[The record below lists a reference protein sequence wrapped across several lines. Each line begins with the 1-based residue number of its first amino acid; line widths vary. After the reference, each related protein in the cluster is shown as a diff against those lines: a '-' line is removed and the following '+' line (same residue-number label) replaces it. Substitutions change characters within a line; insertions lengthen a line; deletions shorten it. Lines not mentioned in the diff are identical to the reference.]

1 MDVTRTRLAVPQ
13 DLLDPARAV
22 RDVELP
28 GLAPWKRGKVRS
40 IYEAGPEHLVIVASD
55 RLSAYDSVLP
65 TPIPGKGA
73 ILSLLSAWWMR
84 TLASAGA
91 APPRERRAGRVPRAL
106 RRARRAAARA
116 RPPGAAGGARGH
128 RVRGARLPH
137 RLRAQ
142 GVPAGAARSAA
153 SPCRPGSRTARGSSP
168 RSSRPPPSPRR
179 GTTRTSR
186 SSGLVESV
194 GRDTAAAL
202 RERSLAIYEEA
213 RARAWERG
221 LVLADTKFE
230 FGFVAGALTLIDE
243 ALTPDSSRYWGRAA
257 YEAGRLLS
265 FDKQFVR
272 DWLDQSRLGPRA
284 ARARVARRGR
294 EEDPGALSRG
304 RAPPRRG
311 GRMSWP
317 RAALFSLSDQRG
329 AAEFA
334 RALAARGTKIVASGG
349 TAKHLAA
356 AGVTVTPVEEWTGFG
371 ELLGGRVK
379 TLHPHV
385 HAPILARRS
394 EPADLAALA
403 ERGLTPLDLV
413 AVTLYPFEER
423 AGALDEAG
431 AVEEIDIGGVALL
444 RAAAKNFAD
453 VIVLHDPAQY
463 AEALAALESDAVTL
477 EQRRL
482 WALRTFA
489 RTARYDAA
497 IAGELERRA
506 APADEDEPPPVH
518 VLALERARHLRYG
531 ENPHQPAALYAR
543 LGEKAA
549 LDAWQE
555 GRELSYNN
563 LLDLEAAVALVGR
576 FEPPACVIVKHGQ
589 PCGAAVARIARRG
602 LRGRAST
609 PTSSRPSAGSWPSTA
624 RSTAGRRR
632 LDGEA
637 VRRVRRGARVRA
649 RGRGGLQVEE
659 EPPPGTA

>member
-1 MDVTRTRLAVPQ
+1 
-13 DLLDPARAV
+13 
-22 RDVELP
+22 
-28 GLAPWKRGKVRS
+28 
-40 IYEAGPEHLVIVASD
+40 
-55 RLSAYDSVLP
+55 
-65 TPIPGKGA
+65 
-73 ILSLLSAWWMR
+73 
-84 TLASAGA
+84 
-91 APPRERRAGRVPRAL
+91 
-106 RRARRAAARA
+106 
-116 RPPGAAGGARGH
+116 
-128 RVRGARLPH
+128 
-137 RLRAQ
+137 
-142 GVPAGAARSAA
+142 
-153 SPCRPGSRTARGSSP
+153 
-168 RSSRPPPSPRR
+168 
-179 GTTRTSR
+179 
-186 SSGLVESV
+186 
-194 GRDTAAAL
+194 
-202 RERSLAIYEEA
+202 
-213 RARAWERG
+213 
-221 LVLADTKFE
+221 
-230 FGFVAGALTLIDE
+230 
-243 ALTPDSSRYWGRAA
+243 
-257 YEAGRLLS
+257 
-265 FDKQFVR
+265 
-272 DWLDQSRLGPRA
+272 
-284 ARARVARRGR
+284 
-294 EEDPGALSRG
+294 
-304 RAPPRRG
+304 
-311 GRMSWP
+311 MSWP
-317 RAALFSLSDQRG
+317 RAALFSLSDRRG

-349 TAKHLAA
+349 TARHLAA
-356 AGVTVTPVEEWTGFG
+356 AGVTVTPVEQWTGFG

-413 AVTLYPFEER
+413 AVTLYPFEQR

-506 APADEDEPPPVH
+506 TPADQDEPPPVH

-543 LGEKAA
+543 LGGKAA

-576 FEPPACVIVKHGQ
+576 FERPACVIVKHGQ
-589 PCGAAVARIARRG
+589 PCGAAMALTLNEAYAAAFHADEQSAYGGIVAFNRALDGVTAAGMAKQFAECVAAPGFDAAVAEVFKSKKNLRLVRLEPQSLGPPERWSVRLVGPWALLAGEPAGPPPEWRVVTRRAPTPEQTAGLRFAWELVAAARSNAIAIARGSTLVGLGSGQTSRVDAVDVALMKARRAG
-602 LRGRAST
+602 HDLRGTVLASDGFF
-609 PTSSRPSAGSWPSTA
+609 PFADNIEHAAQAGIAAFVQPGGSMRDAEVIAACDQRDLAMVFT
-624 RSTAGRRR
+624 
-632 LDGEA
+632 D
-637 VRRVRRGARVRA
+637 RRVFRH
-649 RGRGGLQVEE
+649 
-659 EPPPGTA
+659 